1 MAIAQE
7 LDIDYT
13 RAGGAFFNAVV
24 LEAYIAAVGRYRL
37 FKGELEYDAAVAGR
51 GGCREGGG
59 GRLLA
64 GRSAGLDGRMRF
76 GRYAVGVD
84 ISEGTGASF
93 SCISVGNLV
102 TGEKVADYANPN
114 IKPYELARYAVALCR
129 MFTDGGEG
137 AFLIWE
143 ANGPGR
149 EFGDEVAKLGYGRIY
164 RRMNMATKVRSQF
177 PGWMSTA
184 DEKTGLF
191 GAYRRALAERTFL
204 NRDKDAVKECLKYA
218 TNANGVPEYQG
229 GSFDLGRIGQSHGD
243 MVVADALLNK
253 AFEELREEPDALA
266 SEDDGEIPES
276 CLYRRMRE
284 SADCAGANWL
294 SSQFM

>member
-1 MAIAQE
+1 VAIAQE
-7 LDIDYT
+7 LDIDYS

-24 LEAYIAAVGRYRL
+24 LESYISSVCRYRM
-37 FKGELEYDAAVAGR
+37 FKGELEYDAAVAMPEGFHEDD
-51 GGCREGGG
+51 GGH
-59 GRLLA
+59 LLMWV
-64 GRSAGLDGRMRF
+64 SPDLDGRIQP
-76 GRYAVGVD
+76 GSYAVGVD

-93 SCISVGNLV
+93 SCISVGNLA

-114 IKPYELARYAVALCR
+114 IKPYELARYAVSLCR
-129 MFTDGGEG
+129 MFSDGDEG

-149 EFGDEVAKLGYGRIY
+149 EFGDEVGKLGYGRIY

-184 DEKTGLF
+184 DEKTSLF
-191 GAYRRALAERTFL
+191 GAYRRALAEKTFL
-204 NRDKDAVKECLKYA
+204 NRDKDAIKECFKYA

-253 AFEELREEPDALA
+253 AMEEMREEPDALA
-266 SEDDGEIPES
+266 GEEDEEIPES
-276 CLYRRMRE
+276 CIYRRIME
-284 SADCAGANWL
+284 SSEPTGASWLAD
-294 SSQFM
+294 QFR